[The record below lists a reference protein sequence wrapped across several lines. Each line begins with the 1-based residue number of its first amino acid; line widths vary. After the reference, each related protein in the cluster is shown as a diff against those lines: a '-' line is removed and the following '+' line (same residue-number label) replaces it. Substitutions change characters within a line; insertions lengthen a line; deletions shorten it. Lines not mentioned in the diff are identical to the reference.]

1 MSQISIPYVAFHPLE
16 PQPDSVVAQ
25 DLTEAL
31 KLPPELYVD
40 DDHHG
45 RIYCPD
51 CGVRCSRRPR
61 KTPKRRDGVDAFYFH
76 LPGFDGVECPHRKK
90 GGPGAGGDPG
100 AKERRAISLVTFAG
114 WKSLESDD
122 EADDEVDDDRS
133 KPRRKEAQNGSSVTG
148 KNGFENI
155 FDAEGN
161 LLNPGRFSTVGRL
174 VQLAKVS
181 LNIAVQFDGEDA
193 ILLRDLIVSI
203 EKAQRNIK
211 PYIGKGFL
219 FFGRPTSIVKGNYGR
234 VFFNFK
240 SPEHELSGHCELD
253 IFEARGWKTFERDN
267 YYLFYGVVE
276 GDEGH
281 SIVRVLESGQ
291 IDRVPS
297 TARQLFEGLR

>member
-16 PQPDSVVAQ
+16 PQPESVAIQ
-25 DLTEAL
+25 DLAEAL

-40 DDHHG
+40 ADHHG
-45 RIYCPD
+45 RVYCPD
-51 CGVRCSRRPR
+51 CGVRCSRRPL

-76 LPGFDGVECPHRKK
+76 LPGFDEVECPHRKK
-90 GGPGAGGDPG
+90 GGAGAGGDPG
-100 AKERRAISLVTFAG
+100 TREKRAISLVTFAG
-114 WKSLESDD
+114 WKNLESDD
-122 EADDEVDDDRS
+122 ESDDDFDGDKS
-133 KPRRKEAQNGSSVTG
+133 KPRRKEVQNGSSITG
-148 KNGFENI
+148 RNGFKNI

-161 LLNPGRFSTVGRL
+161 LLNPGKFSTVGRL

-203 EKAQRNIK
+203 EKAQQNIK

-267 YYLFYGVVE
+267 YYLFYGTVE
-276 GDEGH
+276 GDEDH

-297 TARQLFEGLR
+297 TARKLFEGLR

>member
-16 PQPDSVVAQ
+16 PQPESVAAL

-40 DDHHG
+40 DEHHG
-45 RIYCPD
+45 RVYCPD
-51 CGVRCSRRPR
+51 CGVMCSRRPR

-76 LPGFDGVECPHRKK
+76 LPGFDMVECPHRKK
-90 GGPGAGGDPG
+90 GGPGAGGDAG

-114 WKSLESDD
+114 WKNLESDD
-122 EADDEVDDDRS
+122 EPDDEDDDGTV

-148 KNGFENI
+148 KGGFENI

-211 PYIGKGFL
+211 AYIGKGFL

-276 GDEGH
+276 GDEDH